1 MNAEIKI
8 LYIIFLLIQFLF
20 ALFFIAP
27 VLITLTCFIKKL
39 FGRSFNIRKRKK
51 LINKDFDFAA
61 IVTAHQEARFIPPLL
76 DSLCRQTHE
85 NFIVYVVAD
94 DCDIKGLAISDPRI
108 VILKPDPP
116 LHVKVKSIK
125 YALDHFKRKHDVMVI
140 FDSDNLAHP
149 KYFENLNE
157 YFCRGYRAVQSHM
170 LSKNTESIYSKLDSI
185 GHIYNNFIERQAKM
199 ELGLSSSILGLGIA
213 IEIDLYKEVLYI
225 NPLGGFDKK
234 LQADLVKMTPQLA
247 FANDAIV
254 YDEKV
259 DDGPTLQTQRTRWIY
274 TYFSYFDTS
283 WNLFITGL
291 KRLNFNLIYFGFTI
305 LRPPLFILFAFAFT
319 FMIIDFFID
328 PFSAIIWSVLILSFI
343 ISFIIIIITQSRQ
356 KGILKG
362 LFYLPLIIIR
372 QIRAL
377 FHFKKARKEF
387 LNTKHIQVIYI
398 EDLLKNE
405 SA

>member
-1 MNAEIKI
+1 MVAEIEI
-8 LYIIFLLIQFLF
+8 LYTIFLFVQFLF
-20 ALFFIAP
+20 ALYFIAP
-27 VLITLTCFIKKL
+27 VLITLIYFIRKL
-39 FGRSFNIRKRKK
+39 SGQSFNIRKRKK
-51 LINKDFDFAA
+51 VTDKEFDFAA
-61 IVTAHQEARFIPPLL
+61 IITAHQEARFIPPLL
-76 DSLCRQTHE
+76 DSLCRQTHS

-94 DCDIKGLAISDPRI
+94 DCDITGLNINDPRI

-116 LHVKVKSIK
+116 LHVKVRSIK
-125 YALDHFKRKHDVMVI
+125 YALDRFKRKHDVMVK

-157 YFCRGYRAVQSHM
+157 YFCRGYRAVQTHM
-170 LSKNTESIYSKLDSI
+170 LSKNTDSIYAKLDSI
-185 GHIYNNFIERQAKM
+185 GNIYNNFIERQAKM

-213 IEIDLYKEVLYI
+213 IETDLYNEVLYI

-234 LQADLVKMTPQLA
+234 LQADLIMMTPQLA
-247 FANDAIV
+247 FAHDAIV

-274 TYFSYFDTS
+274 TYFGYIDTS
-283 WNLFITGL
+283 WKIFVTGW
-291 KRLNFNLIYFGFTI
+291 KRLNFNLIYFGFTV
-305 LRPPLFILFAFAFT
+305 LRPPLFIVFAFAFM

-328 PFSAIIWSVLILSFI
+328 PFSAIVWSVLILCFI

-356 KGILKG
+356 KGIIKG
-362 LFYLPLIIIR
+362 LLYMPLIVFR
-372 QIRAL
+372 QFRAL
-377 FHFKKARKEF
+377 FNIKKARKEF